1 MVFNEVQGYT
11 YERKKFEDWG
21 MKYLLIRCNYPTFEE
36 AVKQEMFAFSKKNNS
51 KKSMPYLHET
61 PSSVISAI
69 LHEYDIILTVN
80 LSMIRT

>member
-1 MVFNEVQGYT
+1 
-11 YERKKFEDWG
+11 
-21 MKYLLIRCNYPTFEE
+21 
-36 AVKQEMFAFSKKNNS
+36 MFAFANNKLAAKKKAYAN
-51 KKSMPYLHET
+51 LHET